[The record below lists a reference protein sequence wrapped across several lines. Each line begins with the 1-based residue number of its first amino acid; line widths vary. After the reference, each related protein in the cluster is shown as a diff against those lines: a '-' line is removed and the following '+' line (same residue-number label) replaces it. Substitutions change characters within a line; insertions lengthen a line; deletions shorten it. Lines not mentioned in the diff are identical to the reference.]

1 LQVSK
6 RISACRRSGTK
17 IYPAPPIID
26 GHGVNGE
33 FSTTL
38 MPFTGCI
45 APDPQNGKKK
55 QMKTK
60 LIQTVLAAS
69 AIGLLN
75 FSMTSDAAT
84 AVVLVGSGGD
94 NFVPAV
100 TNINAGDRVIW
111 SWVGNNHNT
120 TSTGGLW
127 ASATMNI
134 GTSFTNTFNSA
145 GTFNYTCTIHA
156 AFGMTGSIVVSSAA
170 NTPPT
175 VSITNLS
182 AGAVFAAPATI
193 TIRATA
199 SDSDGS
205 VTNVQFRVGSVLLGN
220 ATTAPYSATT
230 NNLAAGNYTLSAI
243 ASDNKGSMATNSV
256 SISVVAPV
264 DIVLSSIQR
273 LAPSTVRF
281 SYTANAGLRY
291 VVQQS
296 TDLSSGIWNSLST
309 NTATSGLVNFTN
321 LNTTPGAAYYRV
333 GRLPNP

>member
-1 LQVSK
+1 
-6 RISACRRSGTK
+6 
-17 IYPAPPIID
+17 
-26 GHGVNGE
+26 
-33 FSTTL
+33 
-38 MPFTGCI
+38 M
-45 APDPQNGKKK
+45 KK
-55 QMKTK
+55 K

-69 AIGLLN
+69 AIGLLS
-75 FSMTSDAAT
+75 FSMTSYAAT

-94 NFVPAV
+94 HFVPAV
-100 TNINAGDRVIW
+100 TNINSGDRVIW
-111 SWVGNNHNT
+111 SWVGPNHNT

-127 ASATMNI
+127 ASPTQSS
-134 GTSFTNTFNSA
+134 GTFTNTFNSV

-156 AFGMTGSIVVSSAA
+156 AFGMTGSIVVSTAA
-170 NTPPT
+170 NTPPA

-205 VTNVQFRVGSVLLGN
+205 VTNVQFRVGTAVVGN
-220 ATTAPYSATT
+220 VTASPYSATT
-230 NNLAAGNYTLSAI
+230 NNLPAGNYTLSAV
-243 ASDNKGSMATNSV
+243 ASDNNGSMATNSV
-256 SISVVAPV
+256 SISVVSPV
-264 DIVLSSIQR
+264 DIMLSSILR
-273 LAPSTVRF
+273 LAPSMVRF

-309 NTATSGLVNFTN
+309 NTATSSSVNFTN
-321 LNTTPGAAYYRV
+321 LNATPGAAYYRV